1 MDTLEQKTSRMEDNI
16 SKVKRQMTMLRPSC
30 KKLNI
35 HVLPNIIAHVTFKLW
50 REEPNISM
58 EH

>member
-16 SKVKRQMTMLRPSC
+16 SKVKRQMTMLRPSG

-35 HVLPNIIAHVTFKLW
+35 YVLPNIIAHITFKLW
-50 REEPNISM
+50 REAPNITM
-58 EH
+58 ER